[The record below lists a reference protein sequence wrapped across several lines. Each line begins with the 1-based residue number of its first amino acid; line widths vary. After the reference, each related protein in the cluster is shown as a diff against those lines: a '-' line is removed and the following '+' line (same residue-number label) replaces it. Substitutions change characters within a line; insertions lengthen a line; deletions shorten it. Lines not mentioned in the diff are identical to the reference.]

1 MEGRSV
7 IPRTVMEEVW
17 TIARAPAPL
26 IDRQA
31 KASERIDQFKAD
43 LADVLIKFKWTRAEI
58 EKLILDLR
66 LKLRAMTE
74 RDSASVAESNVI
86 RRRWTGWAAAAA
98 SSKRRRVPRN
108 IAGARS
114 APIIPAGVGRPAR
127 AR

>member
-17 TIARAPAPL
+17 TMARASAPL

-43 LADVLIKFKWTRAEI
+43 LADVLIKFKWTRAET

-74 RDSASVAESNVI
+74 RDSASVAESNVFQ
-86 RRRWTGWAAAAA
+86 TAMDGLGG
-98 SSKRRRVPRN
+98 SGSQL
-108 IAGARS
+108 
-114 APIIPAGVGRPAR
+114 
-127 AR
+127 